1 MTEYTIR
8 VIPFSELSPDEV
20 DRYFSTR
27 MNWVVEGLDGQ
38 VITRWARGIDP
49 TYGSFEHVAIIND
62 EKGTA
67 FDKVNFTGLGVFAL
81 IYRENPETD
90 SIEFLLPRERRPLL
104 RNADGIQGNVEIIN
118 MVQGNIKSLD
128 GETFEDA
135 ARREIKEETGQEPEE
150 LILMRRV
157 YWDAANSESANPVFL
172 ARVSNTRNYNQQL
185 SDTEKI
191 SVGELNWM
199 TLDQIIK
206 AEEIQCGKTLAS
218 LMLATGYLG
227 LLNESP

>member
-1 MTEYTIR
+1 MENSIR
-8 VIPFSELSPDEV
+8 VVPFSELTQEELE
-20 DRYFSTR
+20 RHFSQR
-27 MNWVVEGLDGQ
+27 MNWVVEGLDGE
-38 VITRWARGIDP
+38 VITRWARGVDP
-49 TYGSFEHVAIIND
+49 TYGAFEHVAIIND

-104 RNADGIQGNVEIIN
+104 RDEGGIQGNVEIIN

-157 YWDAANSESANPVFL
+157 YWDAANSESAHPVFL
-172 ARVSNTRNYNQQL
+172 ARVSNAKVYNQQL

-191 SVGELNWM
+191 SVGERNWM
-199 TLDQIIK
+199 TLDQIIE

-227 LLNESP
+227 LLNKK